1 MNEIIQPKPAER
13 VTIKTVAADAGV
25 SVAAVSKVMRNAYG
39 VSDSL
44 RQKVNASIERLG
56 YRPSVAARGMRGKTY
71 TIGILLVEI
80 ANPFIPEIVAGITGV
95 LEPSN
100 YKAMI
105 GVGHAAT
112 AIETKLIESM
122 IDNRMDGLIL
132 VAPRMAGE
140 TLAHFA
146 RQIPMVA
153 IGHHEASATDYDTV
167 NADDQRG
174 VALVVESLCAGGHSD
189 IAMLSHEDPEATPAN
204 VIYQR
209 ERAYLAAMKARGLM
223 SQARVIQL
231 PRGEAAHMAAIEDF
245 VTMPNRPRAVF
256 VWSDLD
262 AVLLINAAKMA
273 GVKVPEELAIVGYD
287 NTRVAALPL
296 INLSSID
303 QSGRGLGALATETLL
318 SRIAG
323 RTAPLHQLIEPKLVP
338 RQSS

>member
-1 MNEIIQPKPAER
+1 MNELNPPPPAER

-44 RQKVNASIERLG
+44 RQRVMASIERLG

-80 ANPFIPEIVAGITGV
+80 ANPFIPEIVDGITGV
-95 LEPSN
+95 LEPSH

-105 GVGHAAT
+105 GVGHSAT
-112 AIETKLIESM
+112 VIEASLIESM

-140 TLAHFA
+140 TLARFA

-153 IGHHEASATDYDTV
+153 IGHHEASAQEFDTV
-167 NADDQRG
+167 NGDDQRG
-174 VALVVESLCAGGHSD
+174 VTIAIQALHDRGHRD
-189 IAMLSHEDPEATPAN
+189 IAMLSFEDPDATPAN
-204 VIYQR
+204 VVHQR
-209 ERAYLAAMKARGLM
+209 ERAYVAAMQDLGLAAQTRILHLARG
-223 SQARVIQL
+223 A
-231 PRGEAAHMAAIEDF
+231 AAHLAAIEAFIARPD
-245 VTMPNRPRAVF
+245 RPRAVF

-262 AVLLINAAKMA
+262 AITLINLAKTR
-273 GVKVPEELAIVGYD
+273 GVKVPEELAIIGYD
-287 NTRVAALPL
+287 NSRVAALPL
-296 INLSSID
+296 IGLTSID
-303 QSGRGLGALATETLL
+303 QAGRRLGALATETLL

-323 RTAPLHQLIEPKLVP
+323 RRTALHQLITPQLVQ
-338 RQSS
+338 RDSS